1 MSMRVNS
8 IKNKLSAY
16 PFEIC
21 FTHFLDNCTCLA
33 FLLAVKVGSDVS
45 CRCDNVTL
53 IVIPVCCLDT
63 PRPHLLQL
71 RRLQRGLGLPRG
83 GPGVGAAG
91 RRPPSRHARPL
102 AGLRAAAVRPTPAR
116 AAHRNTALAG
126 IPFTVHFLASAS
138 DC

>member
-1 MSMRVNS
+1 MFP
-8 IKNKLSAY
+8 A
-16 PFEIC
+16 
-21 FTHFLDNCTCLA
+21 
-33 FLLAVKVGSDVS
+33 G
-45 CRCDNVTL
+45 VTL

-138 DC
+138 DFPRYISIGYLTYSSPRQQSVVL